1 MGFGFLIAQW
11 AGEEFNLLECQG
23 VGDEGVG
30 DDVVILGNERE
41 ITSQLSCKVSKVV
54 GTP

>member
-1 MGFGFLIAQW
+1 MDVGFGFLIAQW
-11 AGEEFNLLECQG
+11 AGEEFNLLECQ
-23 VGDEGVG
+23 GVG